1 MVTTTRHTGKARGG
15 TATGGEKWDS
25 PDRPLVASSKMGRPS
40 QGDIAL
46 RDAQAR
52 QEAIV
57 ELVAA
62 LRYLKS
68 PSTLS
73 DLPICDREDVRQ
85 KAVGLR
91 GYRYPRAHVVITAVR
106 GAWDTCWDEL
116 GETDDASYLEV
127 IADAIAGR
135 SRRQSAE
142 RAGICQTEVSKRR
155 RKGAEIIVDQFL
167 TLIRLE

>member
-1 MVTTTRHTGKARGG
+1 MVTTTRHAGKARRSAASGG
-15 TATGGEKWDS
+15 GQETL
-25 PDRPLVASSKMGRPS
+25 PVIPLVASSKMGRPS
-40 QGDIAL
+40 QDDVAR
-46 RDAQAR
+46 RDTQAR
-52 QEAIV
+52 REVIA
-57 ELVAA
+57 ELTAA

-85 KAVGLR
+85 KAAGLR
-91 GYRYPRAHVVITAVR
+91 GYRYPRAHVVIDAVR
-106 GAWDTCWDEL
+106 CAWGTCWEEL
-116 GETDDASYLEV
+116 GETDDACYMEM

-155 RKGAEIIVDQFL
+155 RKGAAIIVDEFL
-167 TLIRLE
+167 ALIR